1 LWRGWKINRVVNS
14 GKSGNG
20 MDGVEEVDGIY
31 REFIDRK
38 NDRKRVKSMKTKE
51 TV

>member
-31 REFIDRK
+31 SELIDRK
-38 NDRKRVKSMKTKE
+38 NDRKWVNSMKRKK